1 MEIIVNSVFYC
12 DQHSEGI
19 AVVSG
24 DKELKCEVC
33 GAEAKR
39 IGYFEHA
46 EEL

>member
-1 MEIIVNSVFYC
+1 METNTQNVFYC

-24 DKELKCEVC
+24 EEKEKCGVC
-33 GAEAKR
+33 GEEVKQ
-39 IGYFEHA
+39 IGYFEYA